1 MKDKSNKLIG
11 NQFWK
16 LRSKHGR
23 DRLFATPDLLWDA
36 ACEYFD
42 WCENNPIMETDFRG
56 KDAYEVQIPK
66 KRPFTLHGLC
76 IYLDCHTTYFNDF
89 ENSIKGKD
97 DEISLG
103 FSKVIRTI
111 KEVIYN
117 QKFTGAAIGIFNAN
131 IIARDLG
138 LKDSSDITTQ
148 GEKIPGAVVIDWSN
162 ATENKTNTE
171 TT

>member
-1 MKDKSNKLIG
+1 MAQEKKIDKRIG

-23 DRLFATPDLLWDA
+23 DRLFATPDLLWEA

-76 IYLDCHTTYFNDF
+76 LYLEASTNYWKEHRKAATSDF
-89 ENSIKGKD
+89 LAVVTHIE
-97 DEISLG
+97 EI
-103 FSKVIRTI
+103 
-111 KEVIYN
+111 IYN

-138 LKDSSDITTQ
+138 LTDKSDITSQ
-148 GEKIPGAVVIDWSN
+148 GEKLPGTVVIDWSDKKP
-162 ATENKTNTE
+162 TGDK
-171 TT
+171 